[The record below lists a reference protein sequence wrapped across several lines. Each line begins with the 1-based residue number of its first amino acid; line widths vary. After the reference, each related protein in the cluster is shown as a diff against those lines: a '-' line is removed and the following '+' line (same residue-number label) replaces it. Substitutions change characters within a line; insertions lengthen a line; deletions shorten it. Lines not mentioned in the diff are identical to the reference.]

1 MNGGGPIDY
10 QRQQQQYINPKL
22 EAAEQC
28 RSHKFGVDI
37 NSQWA
42 PAPPPIHPYT
52 DNTNNMEPSGMRAQD
67 FTQMAR
73 SSFQPFQPPN
83 HVPSYLTNEGRY
95 LPKPQIPLNRFR
107 SMREAS
113 CHDNGFLSYENYQ
126 KFTNLTPPPT
136 MLSMFGNMGGGGGEG
151 TPSTS
156 KATLQ
161 LPPQTSR
168 GFNESYEAQTEPQPP
183 QMPREEPDPEMK
195 TPVLKNLDEEDPID
209 PTYVDLNLDNIK
221 QEVDPEMQDHPQ
233 TTDPPIKNRKSKIQ
247 QYLDLLQKQQTA
259 VHVLPS
265 LGCFNVIT
273 LNLCKS

>member
-1 MNGGGPIDY
+1 
-10 QRQQQQYINPKL
+10 
-22 EAAEQC
+22 
-28 RSHKFGVDI
+28 
-37 NSQWA
+37 
-42 PAPPPIHPYT
+42 
-52 DNTNNMEPSGMRAQD
+52 
-67 FTQMAR
+67 
-73 SSFQPFQPPN
+73 
-83 HVPSYLTNEGRY
+83 
-95 LPKPQIPLNRFR
+95 
-107 SMREAS
+107 
-113 CHDNGFLSYENYQ
+113 
-126 KFTNLTPPPT
+126 LTPPPT

-233 TTDPPIKNRKSKIQ
+233 TTDPPIKNPPTDKPPKKKSTKHPIHLWEFLKQ
-247 QYLDLLQKQQTA
+247 LLQDGKDCIRWIDEEKGVFKIYNSQQVAKYWGERKNRPAMNYDKLSRSIRQYYKKGIIKKTTQGKRLVYQFCEA
-259 VHVLPS
+259 YL
-265 LGCFNVIT
+265 
-273 LNLCKS
+273 